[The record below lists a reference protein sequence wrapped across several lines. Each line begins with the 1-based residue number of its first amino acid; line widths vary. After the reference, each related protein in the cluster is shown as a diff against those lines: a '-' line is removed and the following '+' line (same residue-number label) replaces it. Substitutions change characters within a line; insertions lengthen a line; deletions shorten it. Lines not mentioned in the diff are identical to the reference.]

1 MGLAFAL
8 KIIVSATRSPLSPI
22 RSSEAG
28 HVDFDLDLD
37 LAVDIDV
44 DVDVDV
50 DAKEIVSIWMLKVC
64 RAGALKSQIPELFS
78 GSEASSVKFAGNP
91 RDLGAQSLPSWSPE
105 IADSNTV

>member
-1 MGLAFAL
+1 VLL
-8 KIIVSATRSPLSPI
+8 VIVSATRSPLSPI

-37 LAVDIDV
+37 VDIDVDV

-64 RAGALKSQIPELFS
+64 RVGALKSQISELFS
-78 GSEASSVKFAGNP
+78 GSEASSVEFAGNP
-91 RDLGAQSLPSWSPE
+91 RELGAQSLPMWSPE
-105 IADSNTV
+105 IADSSTV